1 MVGIDLDAHGGLGR
15 EPVPSRVDRCGV
27 PCFALTTKVSIA
39 LVICD
44 LRLMICDSDR
54 RIGNQSHITN

>member
-39 LVICD
+39 FD
-44 LRLMICDSDR
+44 LRFAIDDL
-54 RIGNQSHITN
+54 